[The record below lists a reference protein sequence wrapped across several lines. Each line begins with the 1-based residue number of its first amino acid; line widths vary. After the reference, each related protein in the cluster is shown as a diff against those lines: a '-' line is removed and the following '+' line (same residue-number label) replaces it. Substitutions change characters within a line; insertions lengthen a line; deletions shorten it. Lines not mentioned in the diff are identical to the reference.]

1 MHSSQ
6 AQQAFHI
13 ASGLEDI
20 AAAQCCYHHG
30 YNNTALKKQ
39 KNPERVFQRRRVS
52 LHCLGEISFYFQCQ
66 RLYVS
71 VTRRYD
77 REISSH
83 YL

>member
-30 YNNTALKKQ
+30 YNNTALKKT
-39 KNPERVFQRRRVS
+39 KKPRKGLPEVPSVSALSRRDILLFSVS
-52 LHCLGEISFYFQCQ
+52 ASVC
-66 RLYVS
+66 VS
-71 VTRRYD
+71 DAAV
-77 REISSH
+77 
-83 YL
+83 

>member
-30 YNNTALKKQ
+30 YNNTALKKTKKTQ
-39 KNPERVFQRRRVS
+39 KGSSRGAECLCIVS
-52 LHCLGEISFYFQCQ
+52 ARYPSIFS
-66 RLYVS
+66 VS
-71 VTRRYD
+71 VCMCQ
-77 REISSH
+77 
-83 YL
+83 